1 MKIITLNTALFT
13 LVLATGAFFT
23 SCSSSASKVDE
34 AKVNV
39 EKAEVDLDKAKSD
52 YNEEYAKFLKESE
65 EKTAE
70 NERSIAALKSES
82 TVMKAEAKADY
93 ERSIADLEKRNAALQ
108 IKVKE
113 YKNEGNT
120 QWESFKR
127 EYNYDMEEL
136 GKAMKNLTKN
146 NKK

>member
-1 MKIITLNTALFT
+1 MQQKSSVKSSSHSSITPKSPLSVFKTFH
-13 LVLATGAFFT
+13 FT
-23 SCSSSASKVDE
+23 SYDNPHLDPAE
-34 AKVNV
+34 I
-39 EKAEVDLDKAKSD
+39 EK
-52 YNEEYAKFLKESE
+52 
-65 EKTAE
+65 
-70 NERSIAALKSES
+70 
-82 TVMKAEAKADY
+82 MKAEAKADY